1 MRVLALDGALARCSA
16 LIREDGRVLARRV
29 QDGPR
34 GHASLLPAL
43 AREVLAEAG
52 GGACDAVAVT
62 VGPGGFT
69 GLRAAIALARGFA
82 LGWGVPCLG
91 VTLGEAFAA
100 SLPESE
106 RDGQALWVAV
116 DTKRGRIALERPDAV
131 PAVFAAADLPRPMG
145 PVLLAG
151 DAAEAAAEAL
161 RAMGADVRLTALR
174 LPEPEGVAAVA
185 AQRLRGELPPREAE
199 PLYLEPPA
207 VRG

>member
-1 MRVLALDGALARCSA
+1 MRILALDGALARCSA
-16 LIREDGRVLARRV
+16 LVCEDGRVLARRV

-34 GHASLLPAL
+34 GHASVLPAL
-43 AREVLAEAG
+43 AQEVLAEAG

-69 GLRAAIALARGFA
+69 GLRAAIALAQGFA

-106 RDGQALWVAV
+106 RDGRTLWVAV
-116 DTKRGRIALERPDAV
+116 DTKRGRIALERPDAA
-131 PAVFAAADLPRPMG
+131 PAVFATGELPRPAG

-161 RAMGADVRLTALR
+161 RAMGADALPAALR
-174 LPEPEGVAAVA
+174 LPEPEGVAAA
-185 AQRLRGELPPREAE
+185 AALWLRGEMPPREAE

>member
-1 MRVLALDGALARCSA
+1 M
-16 LIREDGRVLARRV
+16 
-29 QDGPR
+29 
-34 GHASLLPAL
+34 
-43 AREVLAEAG
+43 
-52 GGACDAVAVT
+52 T

-106 RDGQALWVAV
+106 RDGRALWVAV
-116 DTKRGRIALERPDAV
+116 DTKRGRIALERPDAA
-131 PAVFAAADLPRPMG
+131 PAVFAAGELPRPAG

-161 RAMGADVRLTALR
+161 RAMGADALPAALR
-174 LPEPEGVAAVA
+174 LPEPEGVAAA
-185 AQRLRGELPPREAE
+185 AALWLRGEMPPREAE

>member
-1 MRVLALDGALARCSA
+1 MCFSPAPVRALL
-16 LIREDGRVLARRV
+16 REDTVRLEGAGARLGSV
-29 QDGPR
+29 SYQ
-34 GHASLLPAL
+34 
-43 AREVLAEAG
+43 
-52 GGACDAVAVT
+52 AV
-62 VGPGGFT
+62 
-69 GLRAAIALARGFA
+69 LARGFA

-91 VTLGEAFAA
+91 VTLDEAFAA

-161 RAMGADVRLTALR
+161 RARGADVRLTALR
-174 LPEPEGVAAVA
+174 LPEPEGVAVVA
-185 AQRLRGELPPREAE
+185 AQCLRGELPPREAE